1 MRVALLGDVKRRHT
15 SLILVNNPT
24 LARRQNYCNY
34 VTHSGLPLSFAS
46 LRTAHSATHYVF
58 LRDSFRSPLVL
69 TSAGAT
75 RHFVSLSHSTPLHS
89 PSLPQSTAI
98 ALYLPLRPARSLFI
112 SLPSFGFTCF
122 TLFVRFF
129 YGRPFNALART
140 TAAAAPLRSILRHPA
155 GQVSEDFEQNNR
167 EGRERK
173 SPFQSKR
180 VPNLAQDP
188 HKLH

>member
-15 SLILVNNPT
+15 SLIQVNNPT

-75 RHFVSLSHSTPLHS
+75 RHFVSLSHSTPVTPLHS
-89 PSLPQSTAI
+89 PSLTQSTAI
-98 ALYLPLRPARSLFI
+98 ALYLPIRPARSLFI

-155 GQVSEDFEQNNR
+155 ARFR
-167 EGRERK
+167 RTL
-173 SPFQSKR
+173 SKTIEKGEKE
-180 VPNLAQDP
+180 NHHSSQ
-188 HKLH
+188 KESQI

>member
-1 MRVALLGDVKRRHT
+1 MRVALFGDVKRRHT
-15 SLILVNNPT
+15 SLIQVNNPT

-75 RHFVSLSHSTPLHS
+75 RHFVSLSHNTPLHS
-89 PSLPQSTAI
+89 PSLTQSTAI

-155 GQVSEDFEQNNR
+155 ARFR
-167 EGRERK
+167 RTL
-173 SPFQSKR
+173 SKTIEKGEKE
-180 VPNLAQDP
+180 NHHSSQ
-188 HKLH
+188 KESQI